1 MANKCTCTQKK
12 VFRKQDGI
20 PFEKVLTYLWNKVL
34 IMFEAYVPGQASG
47 MDENFTT
54 LLALVGDLVVLLLI
68 VPRQVSL
75 GCKHITTILNNSRSI
90 IVKQTWMKTSF
101 AIRAC
106 RSKIKIVGE

>member
-1 MANKCTCTQKK
+1 MHLSPKK
-12 VFRKQDGI
+12 VFRKKNGI
-20 PFEKVLTYLWNKVL
+20 PFEKMLTYLWNKIL

-75 GCKHITTILNNSRSI
+75 GCKHITTILNISKFV
-90 IVKQTWMKTSF
+90 IVKQEWKLRGLNFLCHRGMPNKN
-101 AIRAC
+101 
-106 RSKIKIVGE
+106 KIGYK